1 MAVII
6 ALIALGILLEVL
18 FFAVMWPPWRSQFPS
33 MSWMLVMLSG
43 VLFLYD
49 SAILL
54 ATLQI
59 PVPPIPAL
67 LLLLGKDVLLAWRFK
82 IALKARQAFHP
93 PRRRRSAMN
102 PLFDII
108 PARARAYVYAA
119 VALLMIAW
127 GAWQAA
133 DGDWKVAVG
142 ALVTTLTAA
151 LAHANTAEHPSESG
165 SEQPPLP
172 PPGS

>member
-1 MAVII
+1 MMAII
-6 ALIALGILLEVL
+6 LLIAMGILFEVL

-33 MSWMLVMLSG
+33 LSWMLVMLSG

-49 SAILL
+49 TAILL

-67 LLLLGKDVLLAWRFK
+67 LLLFGKDVLLAWRFK
-82 IALKARQAFHP
+82 IALKARQAFRP
-93 PRRRRSAMN
+93 PRRRKASAMN

-151 LAHANTAEHPSESG
+151 LAHANTNKEDDG
-165 SEQPPLP
+165 SSQPPP
-172 PPGS
+172 PPLGS